1 MSSHCAFAARLNDQ
15 YWAYQLLRRKL
26 RTKLAS
32 RAIKTL
38 RPKDLCN
45 LYFSLHRESP
55 VSGLVPSI
63 TSLPQAR
70 ESFLY
75 MALFASIY
83 RSACRGDIRAEI
95 DLNAIVFAWDYFCTL
110 YPNHIKERRPFG
122 RIRPANFDEAWI
134 ITEAL
139 KDGLAE
145 LPYCT
150 SCHLP
155 YLVIHGCKYQQVC
168 QMCVLNQM
176 PRSRYIID

>member
-1 MSSHCAFAARLNDQ
+1 MSSHCAFATRLNDQ

-26 RTKLAS
+26 RTKLAC

-63 TSLPQAR
+63 TSMPQAR

-83 RSACRGDIRAEI
+83 RSACPGDIRSEI
-95 DLNAIVFAWDYFCTL
+95 DLNAMIFAWDTFCTI
-110 YPNHIKERRPFG
+110 YPNHILERRPFG

-134 ITEAL
+134 ITEAM

-176 PRSRYIID
+176 RKSKYLIG